1 MATFKVEGL
10 QELADEIAKRGQVS
24 GDVMERMLK
33 SAADIVTEGIKNSVS
48 GHGLI
53 DTGALHKSIR
63 PGTVAV
69 YSDSGTVEVWPQG
82 NASRHGHTERNATV
96 GFVQE
101 YGRSYGKKH
110 RAGVGFMAE
119 GVDSSAD
126 RAVAAMIAIWDEAGD

>member
-24 GDVMERMLK
+24 GDLMERMLR
-33 SAADIVTEGIKNSVS
+33 SAADIVTESVKNSVS
-48 GHGLI
+48 SHGLI
-53 DTGALHKSIR
+53 DTGALQRSIG
-63 PGTVAV
+63 PGTVTV

-82 NASRHGHTERNATV
+82 SATRHGQTERNATV
-96 GFVQE
+96 GFIQE
-101 YGRSYGKKH
+101 YGRSYGKKR

-126 RAVAAMIAIWDEAGD
+126 RAVESMIAIWNEAGG